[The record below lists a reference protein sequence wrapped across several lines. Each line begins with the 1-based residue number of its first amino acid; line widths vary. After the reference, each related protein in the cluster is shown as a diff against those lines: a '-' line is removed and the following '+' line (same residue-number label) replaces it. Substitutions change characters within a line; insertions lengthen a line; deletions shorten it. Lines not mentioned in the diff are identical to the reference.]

1 MTALND
7 GHRILATHEEVITFE
22 LDGKPHQ
29 VMAPIMCV
37 VLLAGFA
44 AGFHF
49 QFGLS

>member
-7 GHRILATHEEVITFE
+7 GRRILATHEEVVTFE
-22 LDGKPHQ
+22 LDGNLQQ
-29 VMAPIMCV
+29 VKAPIMCV

-49 QFGLS
+49 QFSLS